1 MTKFNE
7 ILDEAERK
15 SKLNFVNE
23 CWAGW
28 REARQS
34 TLSRITNYLF
44 ALNTGAIFASLAYV
58 TSQKNATGIQLS
70 IWLFSIGALLI
81 ILHATLDYYMCEKR
95 FSTYR
100 KNVES
105 LYDNKL
111 DWKVFVDRDKQRGNL
126 ERVLHLLGWSSGLSF
141 FIGLFNG
148 ILQVG

>member
-1 MTKFNE
+1 MTKLNE

-23 CWAGW
+23 CWVGW

-44 ALNTGAIFASLAYV
+44 LLNTGALFASLAYV
-58 TSQKNATGIQLS
+58 TSQKTATGILLS
-70 IWLFSIGALLI
+70 ISLFSIGVLLI
-81 ILHATLDYYMCEKR
+81 ILHATLEYYMCQKY
-95 FSTYR
+95 FSDYR
-100 KNVES
+100 KDVES

-111 DWKVFVDRDKQRGNL
+111 DWEVFVDRNKQRVNF
-126 ERVLHLLGWSSGLSF
+126 EWVLHLFGWGSGVSF
-141 FIGLFNG
+141 FVGLLNG